1 MAGGGVT
8 YTEAI
13 HAAVYAIIDAD
24 LSLTE
29 TRTAVM
35 ALIPKEHHVQH

>member
-1 MAGGGVT
+1 MT
-8 YTEAI
+8 STQI
-13 HAAVYAIIDAD
+13 RAAVYAIIDAD

-35 ALIPKEHHVQH
+35 ALIPKEHHVAHAQP